1 MLLPE
6 DKWLS
11 AKEAIQYGIIDK
23 IKSHTNYLEYPD
35 VNIQYACNLACVGC
49 ISLSDFDRRG
59 GVRINEG
66 KQWLQDW
73 SKKSL
78 GTICLFGGELF
89 KS

>member
-1 MLLPE
+1 ME
-6 DKWLS
+6 S
-11 AKEAIQYGIIDK
+11 FNK
-23 IKSHTNYLEYPD
+23 IKSHTNYLEYLD

-59 GVRINEG
+59 GVRISEG

-73 SKKSL
+73 SKNHL
-78 GTICLFGGELF
+78 ALYVYLVANPF

>member
-1 MLLPE
+1 ME
-6 DKWLS
+6 S
-11 AKEAIQYGIIDK
+11 IK

-59 GVRINEG
+59 GVRISEG
-66 KQWLQDW
+66 KQWFQDW
-73 SKKSL
+73 SKKTS
-78 GTICLFGGELF
+78 TWHYMFIWWNLF